1 MVGAY
6 CSSELLLSEE
16 LFQQSTHRREN
27 MISHGAELYL
37 LNIGN
42 IQSTSREDH
51 V

>member
-1 MVGAY
+1 MVGAC

-16 LFQQSTHRREN
+16 FFQQSTHREN